1 MALHRSVTLLP
12 TSKVGCQRPPCG
24 RARGRACPDFPSAL
38 QGMPYPALPRG
49 HSLPVCLWPPPCGLS
64 ACPLWSSRTKQSGG
78 HTLAQCGGPGPPQR
92 RRRGGGGAAQL
103 GGPDQRDQ
111 PRAGPEATLLPGC
124 WWGLWW
130 GGGAGQQAGLGPE
143 QLGPVDSAQ
152 SLCGAQGLQ
161 SAPPPPASC
170 GRAGRPGAIAWP
182 EGAPALPTTPGR
194 EAGRPPRRPLCK
206 SRPN

>member
-1 MALHRSVTLLP
+1 MPAVALHRSVTLLP

-49 HSLPVCLWPPPCGLS
+49 NSLPVCLRPPPCGLS

-111 PRAGPEATLLPGC
+111 PWALRPKSPPSPAALPGDPEQGQQGWVQGGRRAGRAGPR
-124 WWGLWW
+124 
-130 GGGAGQQAGLGPE
+130 QAVSPREGTPRLGVTE
-143 QLGPVDSAQ
+143 DG
-152 SLCGAQGLQ
+152 
-161 SAPPPPASC
+161 
-170 GRAGRPGAIAWP
+170 
-182 EGAPALPTTPGR
+182 T
-194 EAGRPPRRPLCK
+194 
-206 SRPN
+206 